1 MMFAEQDS
9 TDGIAMEM
17 VANRHITVSAQMLSQ
32 LALFEDEQPDTLA
45 RLASHCYIE
54 QIPAQTT
61 LLSPKRPQDRVF
73 VILEGQVEVRLG
85 RQADEI
91 IAILGSGQCVGEM
104 SVIENLPPSAQVIT
118 RTLCRIVAIEGA
130 SLRTLLETS
139 NVVARNLL
147 RLMARRLRRDNL
159 LVRQSRV
166 RQAASEQH
174 ARTDALTGLYNRR
187 WLDETLLATLEY
199 HRTHA
204 RQLTLLMLDI
214 DRFKQFN
221 DNYGHPAG
229 DLALTTVANTLQLQ
243 LRDGDHVARYGGE
256 EFLILL
262 PDTGAEEALLIAER
276 LRTAVRNANIN
287 SHLGVNLPNVTLSIG
302 LAEWSPEESMQA
314 LIKRADDALYQAKC
328 AGRDCVAA
336 AAPTSTHRLRPAL
349 RRHPDRAPG

>member
-1 MMFAEQDS
+1 M
-9 TDGIAMEM
+9 IAKK
-17 VANRHITVSAQMLSQ
+17 HTTVSAQMLSQ
-32 LALFEDEQPDTLA
+32 LALFEDEQPDTLS
-45 RLASHCYIE
+45 RLAVHCYIE
-54 QIPAQTT
+54 QIPTQTT
-61 LLSPKRPQDRVF
+61 LLSPKWPQDRVF

-118 RTLCRIVAIEGA
+118 RTLCRVVAIEGA
-130 SLRTLLETS
+130 SLRALLETS

-147 RLMARRLRRDNL
+147 RLLARRLRRDNL
-159 LVRQSRV
+159 LVRESRV

-174 ARTDALTGLYNRR
+174 ARTDALTGLHNRR

-229 DLALTTVANTLQLQ
+229 DLALTNVANTLQLQ

-262 PDTGAEEALLIAER
+262 PDTGTEEALLIAER
-276 LRTAVRNANIN
+276 LRLAVRNASIKNNLGI
-287 SHLGVNLPNVTLSIG
+287 HLPSVTLSIG
-302 LAEWSPEESMQA
+302 LAEWSAEESMQA
-314 LIKRADDALYQAKC
+314 LITRADDTLYRAKC
-328 AGRDCVAA
+328 AGRDCVAT
-336 AAPTSTHRLRPAL
+336 AAPGTAHQLRHTML
-349 RRHPDRAPG
+349 RDSPRPLS

>member
-1 MMFAEQDS
+1 M
-9 TDGIAMEM
+9 
-17 VANRHITVSAQMLSQ
+17 RHSTVSTHMLAA
-32 LALFEDEQPDTLA
+32 LALFEDEQADTLA
-45 RLASHCYIE
+45 RIATHCYIE
-54 QIPAQTT
+54 QVPAQTI

-73 VILEGQVEVRLG
+73 VILEGEVEVRLG

-91 IAILGSGQCVGEM
+91 IAILGHGQCVGEM

-118 RTLCRIVAIEGA
+118 RTVCRVVAIEGA
-130 SLRTLLETS
+130 SLRALLETS

-174 ARTDALTGLYNRR
+174 ARTDALTGLHNRR

-262 PDTGAEEALLIAER
+262 PDTGTEDALVIAER
-276 LRTAVRNANIN
+276 LRMAVRSAPIN
-287 SHLGVNLPNVTLSIG
+287 SQLGIQLPNVTLSIG
-302 LAEWSPEESMQA
+302 LAEWTPEESMQA
-314 LIKRADDALYQAKC
+314 LIKRADDALYQSKC
-328 AGRDCVAA
+328 AGRDCVATA
-336 AAPTSTHRLRPAL
+336 TLSTSHRLRPTL
-349 RRHPDRAPG
+349 RRHSKHAPG